1 METVSSQRVS
11 RTPKCARCR
20 NHGFVVVLKGHAGR
34 CRFSQC
40 SCWKCTL
47 ISERTRIMARQKGIR
62 KGQRAQERQ
71 RRAAAA
77 AGENGNGIGASSE
90 VSGVTERVTKSAARG
105 TDTEDKTYTELEVAV
120 PEASGAR
127 DPTTSPEI
135 PQNSSDQ
142 WKGTQDNAI
151 LRGKE
156 HSEVNYIS
164 NKV

>member
-1 METVSSQRVS
+1 
-11 RTPKCARCR
+11 
-20 NHGFVVVLKGHAGR
+20 
-34 CRFSQC
+34 
-40 SCWKCTL
+40 
-47 ISERTRIMARQKGIR
+47 MARQKGIR

-90 VSGVTERVTKSAARG
+90 VSGATERVTKSAARG
-105 TDTEDKTYTELEVAV
+105 TDTEDKTYTEFEVAV

-142 WKGTQDNAI
+142 WNGTQDNAI